1 VKIAQGLCMYLLD
14 SITREPKSRS
24 QSRSSVVHFR
34 ELSVVGVVGC
44 SEMLTSLEDRAFVLE
59 HEKVISIL

>member
-1 VKIAQGLCMYLLD
+1 
-14 SITREPKSRS
+14 
-24 QSRSSVVHFR
+24 
-34 ELSVVGVVGC
+34 VVGVVGC